1 VLPTAA
7 GYASEAILP
16 LGPRFLTFV
25 DFQVTPGGSGLT
37 AMVCVA
43 SRSDVREVPVFSTGR
58 KWRLH
63 PVFPWFR

>member
-43 SRSDVREVPVFSTGR
+43 SRSDAGLTLATGR
-58 KWRLH
+58 GFK
-63 PVFPWFR
+63 P